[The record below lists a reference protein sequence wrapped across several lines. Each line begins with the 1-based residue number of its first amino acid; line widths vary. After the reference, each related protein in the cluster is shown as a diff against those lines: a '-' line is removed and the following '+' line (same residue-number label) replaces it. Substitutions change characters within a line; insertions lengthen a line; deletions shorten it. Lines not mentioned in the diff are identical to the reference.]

1 MTPPFTF
8 RDSTLTL
15 CITTA
20 LEPIKTFTALSD
32 ASPIPQLKLR
42 HPPGSTPVLNR
53 QRASKSVDAGEGG
66 RGTDGGDSDDDE
78 DGSDDDDLMDD
89 ELEEVGA
96 SFLCV

>member
-15 CITTA
+15 CITMA
-20 LEPIKTFTALSD
+20 LEPSKTFTALSD

-66 RGTDGGDSDDDE
+66 ADSDNNDE

>member
-1 MTPPFTF
+1 M
-8 RDSTLTL
+8 
-15 CITTA
+15 A
-20 LEPIKTFTALSD
+20 LEHRKSFTALSD

-66 RGTDGGDSDDDE
+66 RGGGDDSDDDE

>member
-1 MTPPFTF
+1 
-8 RDSTLTL
+8 
-15 CITTA
+15 
-20 LEPIKTFTALSD
+20 
-32 ASPIPQLKLR
+32 
-42 HPPGSTPVLNR
+42 VLNR

-66 RGTDGGDSDDDE
+66 RGGGDDSDDDE